1 MATPLAAHERGEGV
15 NEQRFDRSNEAA
27 AGKTIT
33 GTMVPGTRVLYLG
46 M

>member
-1 MATPLAAHERGEGV
+1 MATPLAAHERGGGV
-15 NEQRFDRSNEAA
+15 KEQSVDRSNEAA